1 MRSKE
6 EFKSFVR
13 KHDEFINE
21 VKDKRHT
28 WQDLYELYDIY
39 GDDENAWNKYL
50 KTSNNINTNSLKELT
65 SVFKNVDIDNVRKY
79 IDTAEKA
86 IGIIEGLIGTKGP
99 SNIIN
104 PILASSL
111 GCSPN
116 PPRPNQLLD
125 PFLTLPIP
133 GIKTSISNK
142 RNNN

>member
-21 VKDKRHT
+21 VKEKRHT

-104 PILASSL
+104 PILKE
-111 GCSPN
+111 
-116 PPRPNQLLD
+116 RP
-125 PFLTLPIP
+125 I
-133 GIKTSISNK
+133 NK
-142 RNNN
+142 IFEA